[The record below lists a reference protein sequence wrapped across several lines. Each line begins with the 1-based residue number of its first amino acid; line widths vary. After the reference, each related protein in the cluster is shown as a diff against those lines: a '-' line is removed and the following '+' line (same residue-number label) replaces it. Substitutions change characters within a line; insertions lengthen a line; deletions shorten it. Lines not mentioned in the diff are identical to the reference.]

1 MISST
6 LLTPWARHHR
16 NHEVLRTKVE
26 NLFDP
31 HFVIPRNTDNSRRID
46 YVTGITQSLYLN
58 VILDAVAGQSGEPQ
72 PFDMR

>member
-6 LLTPWARHHR
+6 LRTPWVRHHW
-16 NHEVLRTKVE
+16 NHEVLCTEVE

-31 HFVIPRNTDNSRRID
+31 HFVIPRNTDNSHRID

-58 VILDAVAGQSGEPQ
+58 VILDAVAGQSAGPQ
-72 PFDMR
+72 TFDMR